1 MKKKK
6 LMKMQLQTFADTMAT
21 GAKFERQWL
30 LHYID
35 SSFGGETAS
44 YVRLGTDL
52 EEYNIEMNA
61 DIETKKNILGET
73 SNTVKGY
80 EPSSEVETYYARKG
94 DALYT
99 QLATIVNN
107 RSTGSALETKVVDIL
122 VESDGTQVW
131 AYQEDAII
139 IPKSIGGDGGGVNI
153 PFEIKYNGNRKAGT
167 WNNSTKTF
175 TETVVGE

>member
-1 MKKKK
+1 MKK
-6 LMKMQLQTFADTMAT
+6 MNLQVFAEPAMLA
-21 GAKFERQWL
+21 GAKFERQYL

-35 SSFGGETAS
+35 SSFGSTAS
-44 YVRLGTDL
+44 FVRLGKDL

-61 DIETKKNILGET
+61 DVETKKNIWGET

-80 EPSSEVETYYARKG
+80 EPGSEVETYYARKG

-99 QLATIVNN
+99 QLASIVNG
-107 RSTGSALETKVVDIL
+107 RKTGSDLETKIVDVL

-131 AYQEDAII
+131 AYQEDVLV

-153 PFEIKYNGNRKAGT
+153 PFEIKYNGNRVSGT
-167 WNNSTKTF
+167 WDNTTKKF
-175 TETVVGE
+175 TPAGSGE